1 MSSPAKRPQ
10 EGTVSVRLAGAL
22 YLLIILTGVA
32 AELVLRAPLRA
43 AAPGELSAAFL
54 AAPGTFRLSLLADLV
69 MVSADIALA
78 MLFYMLLKPVGA
90 GLALAVLVL
99 RLFQAAIIA
108 ASLTLLT
115 ALPGLVAAGEEVL
128 AATVLGLHATGYDVG
143 LFFFGL
149 NSLLMVRLLRLSG
162 GVPAWIAAAIGLA
175 GLVYLAGSVLRL
187 VAPGAM
193 AAFEPAYA
201 VPLLAETS
209 LCLWLLVKAR
219 I

>member
-43 AAPGELSAAFL
+43 AAPGELPAAFL